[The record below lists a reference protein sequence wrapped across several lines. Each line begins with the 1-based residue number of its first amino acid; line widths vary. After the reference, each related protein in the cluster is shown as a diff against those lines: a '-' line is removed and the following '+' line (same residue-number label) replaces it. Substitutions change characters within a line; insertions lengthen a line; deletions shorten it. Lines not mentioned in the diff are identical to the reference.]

1 MPSVKYFIKALLS
14 SAVAVGA
21 FTLSAFA
28 QDTVAT
34 LNGVTGDIFIQRG
47 DDLLVVVDNDTILL
61 DGDVVLTTEGSTV
74 SIVGVGTTSC
84 STPLAGGSAA
94 VISAAAVCA
103 PATSALSA
111 TQLASIQ
118 ATGIV
123 PVAAASSTLL
133 PATAATAGVAAAV
146 ASDDD
151 PSSP

>member
-34 LNGVTGDIFIQRG
+34 LNDVTGDIFIQRG

-118 ATGIV
+118 ATGVI
-123 PVAAASSTLL
+123 PVVATPLLPVIAGGGAIAAAAAS
-133 PATAATAGVAAAV
+133 
-146 ASDDD
+146 DDGA
-151 PSSP
+151 SSP